1 MTFDPVEPEREDRL
15 TAGGKYAARPAQ
27 GGVIPAPHRGERDWS
42 KKGYGR
48 KTAGIPPRCILLD
61 AYVLPVY
68 TFKIAVRS

>member
-1 MTFDPVEPEREDRL
+1 MPHARHREASSL
-15 TAGGKYAARPAQ
+15 LPN
-27 GGVIPAPHRGERDWS
+27 VERDWS

-68 TFKIAVRS
+68 TFKIVVRS